1 MHYVPIL
8 CLLSAISL
16 PMLTGCESFQQ
27 RGAQSDVDLPAIAR
41 TARLDANV
49 RNDGALTP
57 EDSDEDAAEESKDS
71 GKGYT
76 TVWERLR
83 DNFKMDLDSNDPRVR
98 SQLAWYSRN
107 QTYMDRTAERAKRYL
122 PYIIREIEERGMPGE
137 LALLPLVESAYDP
150 FAYSHGRASGIWQF
164 IPGTGRAFGM
174 DQNWWYDGRRDIISS
189 TEGALSY
196 LENLAA
202 RFDGDYEL
210 ALASYNAG
218 AGRILGAIR
227 RNKRRSES
235 TDYWNLRLPTET
247 RHYVPKLV
255 ALARIVSEPEAH
267 GISLPPIPDEPY
279 FEVVDIGGQLDLA
292 QAAAMASVDVSEIYR
307 LNPGFNRWATA
318 PEGPHRLLVPR
329 DSAERFREALVTLP
343 EDERVSWKDY
353 QVENGDTLISIARA
367 FNTTPDVIREHND
380 LQGHTIRQGQRLL
393 IPVAGDASN
402 AYALSEPNRRESRQA
417 SAGSKGQNRVD
428 YEVNAGDTLW
438 DIASAH
444 DVSVSK
450 LASWNSLAPGDT
462 LTPGETLAIWTDKP
476 KSKTTSRSERE
487 GMVRRV
493 AYTVRSGDSLRGI
506 ANRFNV
512 GVSDIAQWNNINAQ
526 DYLQPGQHLKLYVDI
541 RNSH

>member
-8 CLLSAISL
+8 CLLSAMSL
-16 PMLTGCESFQQ
+16 PLLSGCETLEQ
-27 RGAQSDVDLPAIAR
+27 REVQADDGTPAITR
-41 TARLDANV
+41 TARMDADV
-49 RNDGALTP
+49 RNDGALEP
-57 EDSDEDAAEESKDS
+57 EKEKGEVSEEAGSD
-71 GKGYT
+71 YT

-83 DNFKMDLDSNDPRVR
+83 DNFSLDLDSNDPRVR

-196 LENLAA
+196 LQQLAD

-218 AGRILGAIR
+218 AGRVLGAIR
-227 RNKRRSES
+227 RNERHGEA
-235 TDYWNLRLPTET
+235 TDYWNLNLPTET
-247 RHYVPKLV
+247 RHYVPKLI
-255 ALARIVSEPEAH
+255 ALARIIDDPRAH
-267 GISLPPIPDEPY
+267 GISLKPIPDESY
-279 FEVVDIGGQLDLA
+279 FEVVDVGGQIDLA
-292 QAAAMASVDVSEIYR
+292 QAAAMASVDVNEIYR

-318 PEGPHRLLVPR
+318 PEGPHRLLIPA
-329 DSAERFREALVTLP
+329 DSAEQFREALATLP
-343 EDERVSWKDY
+343 DDQRVSWKNY
-353 QVENGDTLISIARA
+353 QVENGDTLISIARS
-367 FNTTPDVIREHND
+367 FNTTPDVIRKHND
-380 LQGHTIRQGQRLL
+380 INGQTIRQGQRLL
-393 IPVAGDASN
+393 IPVAGDSSN
-402 AYALSEPNRRESRQA
+402 AYALSESNRRAAQQTNSGE
-417 SAGSKGQNRVD
+417 KGQDRIDYRVD
-428 YEVNAGDTLW
+428 AGDTLW

-462 LTPGETLAIWTDKP
+462 LQPGETLAIWSDKP
-476 KSKTTSRSERE
+476 KSSSSRDKRKE
-487 GMVRRV
+487 MVRRV
-493 AYTVRSGDSLRGI
+493 GYTVRSGDSLRRI

-512 GVSDIAQWNNINAQ
+512 GVSEIAQWNNINTQ
-526 DYLQPGQHLKLYVDI
+526 DYLQPGQQLKLYVDI
-541 RNSH
+541 RNSY